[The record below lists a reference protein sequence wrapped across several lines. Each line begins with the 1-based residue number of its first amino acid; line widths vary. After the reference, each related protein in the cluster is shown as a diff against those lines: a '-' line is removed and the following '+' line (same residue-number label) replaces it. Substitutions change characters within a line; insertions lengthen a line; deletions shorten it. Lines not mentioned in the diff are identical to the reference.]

1 MATVFKP
8 GDEELQQLVSARRD
22 EVLRLQQSE
31 ALHLQDIEQ
40 RGADRVKAMRD
51 GLPAEFV
58 AFMDKQ
64 GKADD
69 DASDDT
75 NREVED
81 IKNRL
86 IATAIPAE
94 EETAVHPGLAGGQLV
109 APSAVGWL
117 TPYYG
122 VLHWSDGT
130 VVWEGYYPGNIDMWV
145 WAQGAGTGNSGTGA
159 ASRTLIMDWWFT
171 YTPTESRYYYHTVSV
186 PYHGFYIV
194 RAFDDFFTDKE
205 AHARI
210 DLSATGYQ
218 SGYKPTGSL
227 NLMNLRGRNIN
238 ANYRFDGW
246 RTMYYSDLLAPG
258 TAYLRV
264 SSSNYV
270 YARGANS
277 HAQVNFNDGAANYVG
292 VPWVYVS

>member
-1 MATVFKP
+1 MTTVFKP
-8 GDEELQQLVSARRD
+8 GDEELQQLVCARRD

-69 DASDDT
+69 AAGDEYR
-75 NREVED
+75 REVEE
-81 IKNRL
+81 IRAKL
-86 IATAIPAE
+86 IGTAIPEAE
-94 EETAVHPGLAGGQLV
+94 HTAVHPGLAGGQLV
-109 APSAVGWL
+109 APAALGWL

-130 VVWEGYYPGNIDMWV
+130 VVWEGYNPGNIDLWV
-145 WAQGAGTGNSGTGA
+145 WAQGAGTGNSGAGA
-159 ASRTLIMDWWFT
+159 GSATLIMDWWFT
-171 YTPTESRYYYHTVSV
+171 YTPTASRYYYHTVSV

-194 RAFDDFFTDKE
+194 RAFDDPFTSKE
-205 AHARI
+205 ALARI

-218 SGYKPTGSL
+218 FGYKPTGSL
-227 NLMNLRGRNIN
+227 NLLSLRGSNIN

-246 RTMYYSDLLAPG
+246 RTLYYSDLLAAG

-264 SSSNYV
+264 SSTNYV

-277 HAQVNFNDGAANYVG
+277 YAQLNFNDGASNYMG